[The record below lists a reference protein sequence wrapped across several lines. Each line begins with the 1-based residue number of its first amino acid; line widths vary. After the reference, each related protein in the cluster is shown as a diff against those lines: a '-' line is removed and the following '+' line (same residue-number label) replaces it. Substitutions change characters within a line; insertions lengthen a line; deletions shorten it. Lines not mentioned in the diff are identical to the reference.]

1 MMKNLLNNIRIVLVE
16 PSHNGNIGSTA
27 RAMLNMGLTDLWLV
41 NPQNEIDDI
50 ALTLSCHAI
59 DVVKNAKI
67 VDSLTDALDGVDF
80 VVGTSAR
87 VRRVSL
93 PIEPI
98 STVATT
104 IINRISEKDQKIAI
118 LFGRERIGL
127 LNEELL
133 MSNIHAFIPSNEGYT
148 SLNLAQAVQL
158 VAYEIFKQ
166 NLEYTNSK
174 QVPEY
179 SQVHENA
186 TANERLGLYKHFEDE
201 MIKSG
206 FLDKDN
212 PGYVLD
218 KLKRLF
224 QRNELE
230 THEVNILRGFLSSI
244 NGKNKS

>member
-1 MMKNLLNNIRIVLVE
+1 MNNLLDNIRIILVE

-27 RAMLNMGLTDLWLV
+27 RAMLNMGLTNLWLV
-41 NPQNEIDDI
+41 KPQNQIDDV

-59 DVVKNAKI
+59 EVVKNARI
-67 VDSLTDALDGVDF
+67 VTTLTDALEGVDY

-98 STVATT
+98 SIVSTT
-104 IINRISEKDQKIAI
+104 IIDKIIEKNQKIAI
-118 LFGRERIGL
+118 LFGREKIGL

-133 MSNIHAFIPSNEGYT
+133 MSNVHAYIPSNKEYT

-158 VAYEIFKQ
+158 FAYEIFKQ
-166 NLEYTNSK
+166 SILYTNSK
-174 QVPEY
+174 AVPEY
-179 SQVHENA
+179 SQIHESA
-186 TANERLGLYKHFEDE
+186 TANEKQGLYKHFEDA
-201 MIKSG
+201 MVNSG

-212 PGYVLD
+212 PGYVID

-224 QRNELE
+224 QRSDLE

-244 NGKNKS
+244 NYKNKL

>member
-41 NPQNEIDDI
+41 NPQNKIDDI

-59 DVVKNAKI
+59 DVLKNAKI
-67 VDSLTDALDGVDF
+67 VESLSDALDGVDF

-133 MSNIHAFIPSNEGYT
+133 MSNVHAFIPSNEGYT

-166 NLEYTNSK
+166 NLEYTSSK

-186 TANERLGLYKHFEDE
+186 TTNERLGLYKHFEDE
-201 MIKSG
+201 MIRSG

-212 PGYVLD
+212 PGHVVD

-224 QRNELE
+224 QRSELE

-244 NGKNKS
+244 NGKGKS

>member
-93 PIEPI
+93 PI

-174 QVPEY
+174 PVPEY

-218 KLKRLF
+218 KLKRIF

>member
-59 DVVKNAKI
+59 DVVKEAKI
-67 VDSLTDALDGVDF
+67 VESLTDALEGVDF
-80 VVGTSAR
+80 VVGTSTR

-98 STVATT
+98 SAVATD
-104 IINRISEKDQKIAI
+104 IINRISDKDQKVAI

-166 NLEYTNSK
+166 NLEFTSSK

-179 SQVHENA
+179 SQVHESA

-212 PGYVLD
+212 PGHVMD

-224 QRNELE
+224 QRSELE

-244 NGKNKS
+244 SGKGKS